1 MGNNIIPV
9 KGETDMYE
17 ATFSHSELN
26 YHALF
31 NETQLLPV
39 VSPWEG
45 RSESVSQLH
54 SCNLYKRNLGLRRRV
69 ILNNA

>member
-1 MGNNIIPV
+1 
-9 KGETDMYE
+9 MYE

-31 NETQLLPV
+31 NESQLLPV